1 MQYIDLGTK
10 DLQQGSGTYVLKA
23 SDRKV
28 NFFAYTGETS
38 LNANEQDVKYNAYKR
53 GYFLRKVFY
62 SAQKI

>member
-28 NFFAYTGETS
+28 NFFAYCDE
-38 LNANEQDVKYNAYKR
+38 
-53 GYFLRKVFY
+53 
-62 SAQKI
+62 